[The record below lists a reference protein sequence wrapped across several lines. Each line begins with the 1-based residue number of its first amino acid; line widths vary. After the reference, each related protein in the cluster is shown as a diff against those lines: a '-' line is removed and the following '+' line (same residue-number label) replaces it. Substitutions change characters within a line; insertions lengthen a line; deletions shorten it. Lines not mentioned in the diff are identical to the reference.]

1 MNKIGLNR
9 DRVVI
14 IIKSII
20 IYIINTCRA
29 TLYVLSCLIKTFIIY
44 AKILASTLRWA
55 KMNEL
60 REIIKEKS
68 TCKRTFREFFKEKDV
83 ILHPSLVYNFDHF
96 GKLVRFS
103 QICIPVHTI
112 TNMIYVL
119 FVSVEVK
126 LCSLLSVLK
135 WYLKHKQQIWFKWR
149 LARHKSDAN
158 SSYYHLNNL
167 SMM

>member
-1 MNKIGLNR
+1 M
-9 DRVVI
+9 
-14 IIKSII
+14 
-20 IYIINTCRA
+20 
-29 TLYVLSCLIKTFIIY
+29 
-44 AKILASTLRWA
+44 
-55 KMNEL
+55 
-60 REIIKEKS
+60 EKS

-83 ILHPSLVYNFDHF
+83 IYHPSLVYNFDHF

-135 WYLKHKQQIWFKWR
+135 
-149 LARHKSDAN
+149 
-158 SSYYHLNNL
+158 
-167 SMM
+167 